1 MLCEGADVKPVPV
14 ELDSLRA
21 CAQVDVAYEL
31 EQFVLWTLYRP
42 PGHPNKLVDLR
53 LRQAC
58 FESAVLHLRNIADFL
73 RNTRPVTR
81 AFMSDLVADHY
92 FDAGWATRPQPFLL
106 YSETDVESDEGVR
119 GNVNRHLAHV
129 TTTRQQLRV
138 SSAAFEWDEIDPTLV
153 LQGFRR
159 FVADLGRDH
168 PDRVSWFDGA
178 ARNADQALR
187 TVMARRASGH
197 TQVPSVLEVGPDD
210 VVISGPLEPDGI
222 EKWMR

>member
-1 MLCEGADVKPVPV
+1 MLCESAAMKPVPV
-14 ELDSLRA
+14 DVDTLRA
-21 CAQVDVAYEL
+21 CARVDVAYEM

-42 PGHPNKLVDLR
+42 PAHPNKLVDLR

-58 FESAVLHLRNIADFL
+58 FESAVLHLRNIVDFL
-73 RNTRPVTR
+73 RNARPVKR
-81 AFMSDLVADHY
+81 AFLSDLVADHY

-106 YSETDVESDEGVR
+106 YSADVESDEGVR
-119 GNVNRHLAHV
+119 GNVNRHLAHI
-129 TTTRQQLRV
+129 TTTRQKLRV

-153 LQGFRR
+153 LEGFRR
-159 FVADLGRDH
+159 FLADLGRAH

-178 ARNADQALR
+178 ARNADQALKN
-187 TVMARRASGH
+187 VIARRASVH
-197 TQVPSVLEVGPDD
+197 TQLVSVLETGPED